1 MPPETVLSLFKPK
14 LQVLK
19 KSISLHEL
27 VTANLNEVFLILGT
41 NFSTC
46 KENERRAGSL
56 LYKRMWYHYLRQ
68 KVHVKTY
75 KMALDYLIK
84 M

>member
-1 MPPETVLSLFKPK
+1 MQRDKEKDAPRDCALVVQT
-14 LQVLK
+14 
-19 KSISLHEL
+19 ISLHEL

-46 KENERRAGSL
+46 KENERRTGSL
-56 LYKRMWYHYLRQ
+56 LYKCMWYHYLRQ
-68 KVHVKTY
+68 EVHVKAY
-75 KMALDYLIK
+75 KRALDYLIK